1 MRVENYSSYQPY
13 TNKQKN
19 KSLQNKNLINNF
31 DNINTTQNNVNFKA
45 KFWDKIG
52 KFYGEKYAN
61 KMLDQ
66 DWMHT
71 LSGKLAGTSKL
82 MTEHMA
88 TLGSLLTSSVYFYQ
102 TVTNKKLDSDKRT
115 TLGINQIGCFAI
127 PTVCAYGVN
136 YKLQKFNKNIEYRY
150 SGLIRQQM
158 ALGQLSPEKY
168 EKLTKSLGAKLKCF
182 GALMGLLTFTT
193 IYRFLTPV
201 AITPLANWAGEKYLK
216 WKKSK
221 QQGQNVQQNSNNVAN
236 AKGNKNQSINSK
248 DTEKNIELNS
258 AQVSKKSA

>member
-1 MRVENYSSYQPY
+1 MRIQYIGSQQYNNLQIPKY
-13 TNKQKN
+13 TQT
-19 KSLQNKNLINNF
+19 NN
-31 DNINTTQNNVNFKA
+31 QNNTKMFNKPNFQG

-52 KFYGEKYAN
+52 KVYGEKYAN

-150 SGLIRQQM
+150 SGLKRQQM

-201 AITPLANWAGEKYLK
+201 AITPLANWAGDKYIA
-216 WKKSK
+216 WKKGKKQVADSQELK
-221 QQGQNVQQNSNNVAN
+221 QQDKSK
-236 AKGNKNQSINSK
+236 AK
-248 DTEKNIELNS
+248 EIELNPEYKQS
-258 AQVSKKSA
+258 A

>member
-1 MRVENYSSYQPY
+1 MRIQNINSQQYKTQKYNQ
-13 TNKQKN
+13 TNKQN
-19 KSLQNKNLINNF
+19 NTETLYNQNF
-31 DNINTTQNNVNFKA
+31 RS

-52 KFYGEKYAN
+52 KAYGEKYAN

-71 LSGKLAGTSKL
+71 LSSNLAGASKL

-102 TVTNKKLDSDKRT
+102 TVTNKKLDADKRT

-136 YKLQKFNKNIEYRY
+136 YKLQNFNKSIEYRY
-150 SGLIRQQM
+150 SGLKRQQM

-193 IYRFLTPV
+193 IYRFITPV
-201 AITPLANWAGEKYLK
+201 GITPLANWAGDKYLA
-216 WKKSK
+216 WKKTKK
-221 QQGQNVQQNSNNVAN
+221 QNANNKEFN
-236 AKGNKNQSINSK
+236 QDNISGAKGIALEPNVKK
-248 DTEKNIELNS
+248 AKEIELNPTKEYKQS
-258 AQVSKKSA
+258 A